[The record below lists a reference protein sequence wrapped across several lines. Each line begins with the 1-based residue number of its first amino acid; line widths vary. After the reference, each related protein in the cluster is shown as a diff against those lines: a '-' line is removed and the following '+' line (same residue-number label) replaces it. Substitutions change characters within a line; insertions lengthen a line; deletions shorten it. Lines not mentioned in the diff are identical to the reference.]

1 MKEHALQTVF
11 YDDTTLR
18 DGGQAA
24 GVVFSHDEKLAIA
37 HLLDEAGVDQLEA
50 GIPAMGGS
58 ERVLL
63 EDLAAAGLRASV
75 LAWCRAQ
82 EADIDAAVACGVD
95 AVGISVP
102 ASDIQLSGK
111 LSKGRGW
118 AVEALCRCVAR
129 AKEAGLYVSAD
140 AEDASRADPLFLAE
154 LARAAESEGADRFRY
169 CDTLGVLDPGRTLR
183 AIRDLHEATTLPLE
197 VHMHDDFGMATANTL
212 AAVRGGASW
221 VSTTVAGL
229 GERAGNAALE
239 QVVMSLWLHE
249 GVRPSVDVTR
259 LRQLAQTVLDAAG
272 LPIPFDAPIIG
283 SNVFRHESG
292 IHVDGLLK
300 DSRTYEL
307 FDPALVGAEREVV
320 IGVHSGTHGVLAKLT
335 ELGRHPSSSQAR
347 ALVPGVHREASR
359 LKRAL
364 SDRELLALWDAAHP
378 PRDDDGCASQDDGR

>member
-1 MKEHALQTVF
+1 MKEHASKTVF

-24 GVVFSHDEKLAIA
+24 GIVFSHEDKLAIA
-37 HLLDEAGVDQLEA
+37 RFLDDVGVDQLEA

-111 LSKGRGW
+111 LGKDRRW
-118 AVEALCRCVAR
+118 AVDALCRCVAR
-129 AKEAGLYVSAD
+129 AKAAGLYVSAD
-140 AEDASRADPLFLAE
+140 AEDASRADSSFLAE
-154 LARAAESEGADRFRY
+154 LARAAEAEGADRFRY
-169 CDTLGVLDPGRTLR
+169 CDTLGVLDPDRTLQ
-183 AIRDLHEATTLPLE
+183 AIRELHEDVALPLE

-212 AAVRGGASW
+212 AAVRGGATW

-259 LRQLAQTVLDAAG
+259 LRELAQTVLGAAG

-300 DSRTYEL
+300 DARTYEL
-307 FDPALVGAEREVV
+307 YDPALVGGEREVV
-320 IGVHSGTHGVLAKLT
+320 IGAHSGTHGVLAKLT
-335 ELGRHPSSSQAR
+335 ELGRDPSPSQAR
-347 ALVPGVHREASR
+347 ALVPSVHREANL

-364 SDRELLALWDAAHP
+364 SDEELLALWDAAHP
-378 PRDDDGCASQDDGR
+378 SRSEGGASWEDA